1 MQLSK
6 KKTKDV
12 FKSGKGLKQELRTEA
27 RWCYLMLALPIIGFC
42 VFTVYPILWTFRW
55 SFYSYSGIKSQASFI
70 GLRNFISLFTTDLTY
85 WKTWITTLEFAV
97 CKVPIELALA
107 MILALILSKDIKA
120 KGFFRSS
127 YYMPC
132 VISVAI
138 IGVIMSNLFGYYG
151 IINYGLAKLGII
163 QDGIDWF
170 ASKGTSLAVLVI
182 GSIWNTFGT
191 NVMYFMAAL
200 ANVPLD
206 VYESAALDGA
216 TGAQSFFKI
225 TLPLI
230 LPVGKIILLLS
241 ILGTLGVNEYVLVV
255 ANGAP
260 AGKTNTVMSYMTQ
273 QFVPGFAGANPPI
286 GYGCA
291 MGLITSILFICIALI
306 QNRVNKKMD
315 QVS

>member
-1 MQLSK
+1 
-6 KKTKDV
+6 
-12 FKSGKGLKQELRTEA
+12 
-27 RWCYLMLALPIIGFC
+27 
-42 VFTVYPILWTFRW
+42 
-55 SFYSYSGIKSQASFI
+55 
-70 GLRNFISLFTTDLTY
+70 
-85 WKTWITTLEFAV
+85 
-97 CKVPIELALA
+97 
-107 MILALILSKDIKA
+107 
-120 KGFFRSS
+120 
-127 YYMPC
+127 
-132 VISVAI
+132 
-138 IGVIMSNLFGYYG
+138 MSNLFGYYG

-182 GSIWNTFGT
+182 GSVWNTFGT

-230 LPVGKIILLLS
+230 LPVGKIIMLLA
-241 ILGTLGVNEYVLVV
+241 IIGTLGTNEYVLVV

-291 MGLITSILFICIALI
+291 MGLITSVLFICIALM
-306 QNRVNKKMD
+306 QNKLNKKMD

>member
-1 MQLSK
+1 
-6 KKTKDV
+6 
-12 FKSGKGLKQELRTEA
+12 
-27 RWCYLMLALPIIGFC
+27 
-42 VFTVYPILWTFRW
+42 
-55 SFYSYSGIKSQASFI
+55 
-70 GLRNFISLFTTDLTY
+70 
-85 WKTWITTLEFAV
+85 
-97 CKVPIELALA
+97 

-120 KGFFRSS
+120 KGFFRSA

-170 ASKGTSLAVLVI
+170 ANKGTSLAVLVI
-182 GSIWNTFGT
+182 GSVWNTFGT